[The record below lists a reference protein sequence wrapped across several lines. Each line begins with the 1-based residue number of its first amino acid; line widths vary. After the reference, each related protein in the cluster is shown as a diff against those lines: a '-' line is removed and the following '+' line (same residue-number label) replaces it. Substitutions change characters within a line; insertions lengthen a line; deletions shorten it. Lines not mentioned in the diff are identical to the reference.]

1 MNEHPKWCFFH
12 TITPGGAINAHRCIS
27 LSHRKKEEYMPG
39 IFTRPK
45 LLEILQDEAM
55 SNDERLDKIMSLR
68 GRDLDDGYVTK
79 AAAREDRDQA
89 VADAKAEWEKNLPK
103 PNIMESEE
111 YKSLESE
118 YAGYKAMQEAK
129 GSEDY
134 KGVKGKFFETV
145 YGMVKR
151 EEGAAPIADQ
161 MTAIKEQW
169 PEYFTENAPAEQ
181 PKNTP
186 QYSKDPGRA
195 GTNPE
200 SEEDKLTKQLLDQWK

>member
-1 MNEHPKWCFFH
+1 
-12 TITPGGAINAHRCIS
+12 
-27 LSHRKKEEYMPG
+27 MPG

-45 LLEILQDEAM
+45 LLEILQDEGL
-55 SNDERLDKIMSLR
+55 SNDERLDRIMSLR

-79 AAAREDRDQA
+79 AAAREDKDQA
-89 VADAKAEWEKNLPK
+89 VADAKAEWEKNIPK
-103 PNIMESEE
+103 PNIKESEE
-111 YKSLESE
+111 YKTLENE
-118 YAGYKAMQEAK
+118 FAGYKSMQEAR
-129 GSEDY
+129 GSDDY

-161 MTAIKEQW
+161 MNTIKEQW

-186 QYSKDPGRA
+186 QYSRDPGRA